1 MPQHHTVSASVK
13 HFSSALL
20 KPWRGMFGSR
30 CLSSMDLSLHNF
42 AVYVH
47 DNLPRQLCGIVMAEP
62 FSIAAAAISL
72 LAIAAKIGKPL
83 TVFHDVK
90 DAADDLKALKD
101 DSIPQY
107 LSSISSKTTRKPE
120 PFRVFQPTQS
130 KALPNH
136 IQPRVH
142 FQSLGTSDKT
152 SMTGSARQKLA
163 ARL

>member
-47 DNLPRQLCGIVMAEP
+47 DNSPRQLCGIVMADP

-83 TVFHDVK
+83 TVFVHDVK

-101 DSIPQY
+101 DFDTTVFIINQ
-107 LSSISSKTTRKPE
+107 LKDHEKTGAIQ
-120 PFRVFQPTQS
+120 VFQPTQS
-130 KALPNH
+130 KALP
-136 IQPRVH
+136 
-142 FQSLGTSDKT
+142 QSYPTS
-152 SMTGSARQKLA
+152 SSLSIAWKL
-163 ARL
+163 